1 MNAPKLVAIE
11 TTRRCNLHCIHCRAA
26 AGEAPEGELTRDE
39 IFRLFDALAERGRP
53 IVILTGGEPLMRED
67 IFEIARRGADLGF
80 HMSMAPNGTLMDDA
94 TARRMIASGIQ
105 RIAISLD
112 AATAEVHD
120 AFRRMP
126 GAFAGAMKGIEA
138 ARKAGL
144 PFQINTSVTAF
155 NAAEVPKVHELAKSL
170 GAAGHHIFMLVRVGR
185 GRALDAELPPAEQE
199 KLLHWLHDRSR
210 EGLIAVR
217 ATCAPHYF
225 RILTQGEQADA
236 RALSRPLSPAGGEGQ
251 GEGVAGSAPVLPRR
265 TGAKIGTVP
274 EKPGQSLF
282 SPHSAITRGCTAGDR
297 FVFISSTGHVQ
308 PCGYLEIDCGDLRR
322 QSFWDIWDNSPVLQ
336 DLRHEDRLKGKCGIC
351 EFRSVCGGCRARAYA
366 ATGDYLAEEPAC
378 VYKPK

>member
-1 MNAPKLVAIE
+1 MNPPKLVALE
-11 TTRRCNLHCIHCRAA
+11 TTRRCNLHCIHCRAQG
-26 AGEAPEGELTRDE
+26 GEAPAGELTKEE

-67 IFEIARRGADLGF
+67 IFEIARRGTDMGF
-80 HMSMAPNGTLMDDA
+80 HMSMAPNGTLMVDA
-94 TARRMIASGIQ
+94 VARKMIESGIQ

-112 AATAEVHD
+112 GASSEVHD
-120 AFRRMP
+120 AFRQMP

-155 NAAEVPKVHELAKSL
+155 NAAELPKVHELAKQL

-185 GRALDAELPPAEQE
+185 GRTLDAELPPAEQE
-199 KLLHWLHDRSR
+199 KLLRWLHDRSR

-225 RILTQGEQADA
+225 RILTQAE
-236 RALSRPLSPAGGEGQ
+236 RLSPSPLEGEDRD
-251 GEGVAGSAPVLPRR
+251 EGDSRR
-265 TGAKIGTVP
+265 R
-274 EKPGQSLF
+274 
-282 SPHSAITRGCTAGDR
+282 PHSRMGQPPHSGDSPYAITRGCTAGDR

-322 QSFWDIWDNSPVLQ
+322 QSFWDIWDHNPVLQ

-366 ATGDYLAEEPAC
+366 TTGDYLAEEPAC
-378 VYKPK
+378 LYKPDPAEK